1 MNLCFVISSLV
12 MGGAERVLALVAN
25 GLAEHGYN
33 VTVLTFCGPD
43 CAPHYQLHPTIS
55 LIPLGIEEKSGSLPA
70 SLWNN
75 GRRIGTLRKVFDVMR
90 PDAVISFMDST
101 NVLSILASRGLGIP
115 VLVSEHIDPAQHDIG
130 RIWNLLRHYTYP
142 HASRVLLLTSG
153 IDQYFPAPIRK
164 RCTVMPN
171 PVVVDCS
178 GECPLPLEGRCIVGL
193 GRLSPQ
199 KGFDILLQA
208 FAQVAPKHPDSHLWI
223 LGEGPER
230 AALEALRDTLGLRD
244 RAHLPGSVPDPGPV
258 LKRAHA
264 FALSSRYEGFPLALC
279 EALACGVAT
288 VSTVFSPGAMDI
300 LQDGENALVIP
311 VEDTSALAE
320 ALDRLLADEK
330 LRDGLSV
337 HAPKILERFG
347 LDKVIDLWEALLAQ
361 TVEERGRP

>member
-1 MNLCFVISSLV
+1 
-12 MGGAERVLALVAN
+12 MGGAERVLSLVAN
-25 GLAEHGYN
+25 GLAERGHD
-33 VTVLTFCGPD
+33 VSVSTLCGADKPLHYPIHPD
-43 CAPHYQLHPTIS
+43 IRL
-55 LIPLGIEEKSGSLPA
+55 LPLGIEAASHSQPA
-70 SLWNN
+70 RVLNN
-75 GRRIGTLRKVFDVMR
+75 GKRIRVLRAAIRKIAPEVV
-90 PDAVISFMDST
+90 VSFMDTT
-101 NVLSILASRGLGIP
+101 NVLTILACAGLSIP
-115 VLVSEHIDPAQHDIG
+115 VAVAEHIDPAQHDIG

-208 FAQVAPKHPDSHLWI
+208 FAQVAPKHPDSYLWI

-330 LRDGLSV
+330 LCDGLSV